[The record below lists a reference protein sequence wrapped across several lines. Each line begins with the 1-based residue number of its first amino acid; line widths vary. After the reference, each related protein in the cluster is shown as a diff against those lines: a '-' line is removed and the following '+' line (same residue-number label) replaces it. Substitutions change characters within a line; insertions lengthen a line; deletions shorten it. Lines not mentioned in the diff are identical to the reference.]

1 MDSSSWGQKS
11 VAGSCE
17 DGNELLS
24 SIKYG
29 EFVASFRLLLTLF
42 HTVQNIRK
50 TCAAGPQHDIRITI
64 SSNAIIGTRRLRRTK
79 YNPTWIPV
87 CIREVPGSSLRLRD
101 RTFFFV
107 SPSHSVQIP
116 KQYLQIRPRPLPI
129 APFPIHNLLIT
140 VIWRHVV
147 VINKKA
153 KKKDKV
159 RPRTGHESPEEKQRY
174 SSTLSLTS
182 ALDRWGGWLTPRH
195 GRFIPGKE
203 SWYLF
208 YRRLGGLQGRSERVR
223 KISPHRDSIP
233 EPSSPQQVAIPTTLS
248 QPTIIFAF
256 QRTPVSSFN
265 VLGYNRRYI
274 INSVIK
280 RIMKQGQTSRI
291 PPSGLF
297 W

>member
-1 MDSSSWGQKS
+1 MQLDPSRWDPIGSPETSVLKHLTPRNDPENGRIQVHTYKYSLRIRQKWLTCEMDSSSWGQKS

-153 KKKDKV
+153 KKK
-159 RPRTGHESPEEKQRY
+159 R
-174 SSTLSLTS
+174 
-182 ALDRWGGWLTPRH
+182 
-195 GRFIPGKE
+195 
-203 SWYLF
+203 
-208 YRRLGGLQGRSERVR
+208 
-223 KISPHRDSIP
+223 
-233 EPSSPQQVAIPTTLS
+233 
-248 QPTIIFAF
+248 
-256 QRTPVSSFN
+256 
-265 VLGYNRRYI
+265 
-274 INSVIK
+274 
-280 RIMKQGQTSRI
+280 
-291 PPSGLF
+291 
-297 W
+297 